1 LIEGLGFGAIEEAI
15 ADLPETTDN
24 ESACR
29 SYADAVI
36 TNDPEF
42 LELTID
48 GATIKERFAVLEIA
62 TIPLIGPNLRLAP
75 AADPNDRNFAISF
88 VRDTVEEQQALAAWI
103 LAPKRG
109 TPPPVTLRSATR
121 MTIARRF
128 QRVRIDGKIRRP
140 ARSPTGTSASRSR
153 WRRSPNLCG
162 FYCPVEPSGPLIEA
176 EKARFATRVWF

>member
-1 LIEGLGFGAIEEAI
+1 MIEGLGFSAIEEAI
-15 ADLPETTDN
+15 ADLPETTDH

-36 TNDPEF
+36 TDDPEF

-48 GATIKERFAVLEIA
+48 GATLKERFAVLEIA

-109 TPPPVTLRSATR
+109 TPPPVTLRTATR
-121 MTIARRF
+121 MTIAGRF
-128 QRVRIDGKIRRP
+128 QRVRIDGKVR
-140 ARSPTGTSASRSR
+140 TASEELDWDLSVPITLE
-153 WRRSPNLCG
+153 S
-162 FYCPVEPSGPLIEA
+162 VAEPL
-176 EKARFATRVWF
+176 RFLLPG